1 MWLNSWYVVGTW
13 LYLLNAPLT
22 NNFLFT
28 LPLSLPQGQFPGL
41 SLLTPSFRSIPIA
54 MTLAQALS
62 PGPLSQ
68 PPTRPPDLQSM
79 PRADL
84 SPGPWTRS
92 QPLSPATLFCLMV
105 ISQSPGSWLCLCWW
119 LWSLLLNGITSS
131 LALGIIISYQLLLKA
146 FFLPQEFCVFR

>member
-1 MWLNSWYVVGTW
+1 MVGAW

-28 LPLSLPQGQFPGL
+28 PPLSLPQGQSPGL
-41 SLLTPSFRSIPIA
+41 SLLTPSFLSIPIA
-54 MTLAQALS
+54 LTVAQALS

-92 QPLSPATLFCLMV
+92 QPLRPAALSCLMA

-119 LWSLLLNGITSS
+119 LWSLSNGITSS
-131 LALGIIISYQLLLKA
+131 LALRIIISYQLLLTA